1 MFDSLEALTSGS
13 KRQQKAY
20 DAIQQL
26 NVLQDLAAYHPV
38 LCGTLPLGIDVEH
51 SDLDIILEVHDY
63 QGFTMKILSLYQD
76 KKDFRWKE
84 TEIRGERVTK
94 ANFHFCGFA
103 FELFGQA
110 VPTDKQNAYRHMV
123 IEHKLLEQYPE
134 IKEQVIQLK
143 QQGMKTEPAFC
154 QVLGI
159 QGNDPYEDLLV
170 YGKGLLGG

>member
-1 MFDSLEALTSGS
+1 MFDSLKVLKAGS

-20 DAIQQL
+20 DAIRKL
-26 NVLQDLAAYHPV
+26 NVLQDLAPYHPV
-38 LCGTLPLGIDVEH
+38 LCGTLPLGIDVEQ
-51 SDLDIILEVHDY
+51 SDLDIIMEVHDY
-63 QGFTMKILSLYQD
+63 QGFTKKLISLYQD

-84 TEIRGERVTK
+84 TEIRGERVIK
-94 ANFHFCGFA
+94 ANFHYFGFD

-123 IEHKLLEQYPE
+123 IEHKLLEEYPQ

-143 QQGMKTEPAFC
+143 QQGVKTEPAFC

-159 QGNDPYEDLLV
+159 QGNDPYKDLLV
-170 YGKGLLGG
+170 YGKAIFGG